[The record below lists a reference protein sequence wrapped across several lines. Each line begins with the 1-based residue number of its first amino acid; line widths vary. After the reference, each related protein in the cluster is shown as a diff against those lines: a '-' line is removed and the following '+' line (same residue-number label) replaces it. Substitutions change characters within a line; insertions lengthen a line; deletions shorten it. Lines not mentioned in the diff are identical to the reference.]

1 MLQVNGMIAASF
13 LMSSLDLHADD
24 RDKDVLSIGV
34 LGGFFETGLHNV
46 KPHVDITAVERDLTV
61 LEAANKWF
69 ALKPSKNLHL
79 LAQNSSNLWKMLQ
92 EEVFLINSGRKFER
106 YWQFNDCRKGF
117 LPGRTVSNSGG
128 CEIDQERS
136 GTYRYTGA
144 LRGSHNRCR
153 QIQVE
158 SGVRGYV
165 LLYVGLC

>member
-46 KPHVDITAVERDLTV
+46 KPHVCTRGVDITAVERDLTV

-79 LAQNSSNLWKMLQ
+79 LAQNSS
-92 EEVFLINSGRKFER
+92 KFMEDAARRGISYQFR
-106 YWQFNDCRKGF
+106 YA
-117 LPGRTVSNSGG
+117 TM
-128 CEIDQERS
+128 
-136 GTYRYTGA
+136 
-144 LRGSHNRCR
+144 
-153 QIQVE
+153 
-158 SGVRGYV
+158 
-165 LLYVGLC
+165 